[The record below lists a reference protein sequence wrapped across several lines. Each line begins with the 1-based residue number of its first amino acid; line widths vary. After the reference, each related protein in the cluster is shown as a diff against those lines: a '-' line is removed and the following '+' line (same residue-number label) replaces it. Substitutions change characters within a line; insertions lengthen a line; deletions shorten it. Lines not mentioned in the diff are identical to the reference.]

1 MRIKLIAL
9 ITLLMSFTASAAY
22 APLAPSLTVGGR
34 VFTDLTNL
42 IVLQC
47 YVSLN
52 NGCTFRKTNASSGY
66 QVTAGKTLTI
76 WAYRL
81 ETANTASISNGIPY
95 YADAD
100 IGFSSGTAPTSPVYI
115 AGGAAST
122 IWASTAL
129 AAQATSTPGMKEVAT
144 EFPIPATKYAA
155 WNWSAQNGSL
165 MVTAFGYEN

>member
-1 MRIKLIAL
+1 MRIKFIAFL
-9 ITLLMSFTASAAY
+9 TLLFSITSSAAY

-47 YVSLN
+47 YVSSN
-52 NGCTFRKTNASSGY
+52 NGCTFRKTNGSSGY

-81 ETANTASISNGIPY
+81 ETANTASISDGIPFY
-95 YADAD
+95 SDTD
-100 IGFSSGTAPTSPVYI
+100 LGWSSPTAPTNPFYI
-115 AGGAAST
+115 AGGVAAT
-122 IWASTAL
+122 IWTTTAL
-129 AAQATSTPGMKEVAT
+129 AAQATSTPGMKEIAT
-144 EFPIPATKYAA
+144 EFPIPATKFPA